1 MGRSATELPIGRVG
15 ALGQY
20 DDGGGGVDFVDCLGN
35 GLSFEATTFGGAVV
49 VLGRGGV
56 EIAEVLGGEGLGV
69 GLGGDGSG
77 AAVTFGVDGSVAGVV
92 AFGGGNVGFC
102 WC

>member
-1 MGRSATELPIGRVG
+1 MELSSSWDV
-15 ALGQY
+15 
-20 DDGGGGVDFVDCLGN
+20 
-35 GLSFEATTFGGAVV
+35 
-49 VLGRGGV
+49 GV